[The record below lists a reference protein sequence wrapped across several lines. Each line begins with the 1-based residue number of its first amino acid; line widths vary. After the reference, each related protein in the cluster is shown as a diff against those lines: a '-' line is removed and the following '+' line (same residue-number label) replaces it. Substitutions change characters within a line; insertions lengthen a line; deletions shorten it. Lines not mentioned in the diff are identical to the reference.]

1 MTVRDDLHFRR
12 RARGTTVIG
21 AIAVALSVVLS
32 PAAKAAPAAD
42 CTVIDTD
49 FDVDDM
55 MAIPL
60 VIGNRHV
67 AAIVTSEGY
76 TKAEMGA
83 SALSRL
89 IAEPNQ
95 RQIPIIIGADSH
107 RSIADLKKN
116 WPWITYF
123 RDIMNRANGLLAA
136 PLTPSRTP
144 APDYVQEL
152 SKKTAECRRIDLLVI
167 GTFTSFVHY
176 SAAIKPK
183 LDRIVIMG
191 KPIGDPTQKPGK
203 YSFNCGYD
211 LPACKTATTE
221 LAGMHAFWVDIP
233 RGTEPQYAPSLAMV
247 DGLRGDGLPGALKA
261 ALLANRHTWDPA
273 QVGVEQGG
281 PGGKSLMWDQ
291 SAAVF
296 LIHPDMFAP
305 VGGHYEP
312 YKGGSHSQ
320 SVADLLR
327 TWTTDTNKAVI
338 YK

>member
-1 MTVRDDLHFRR
+1 M
-12 RARGTTVIG
+12 IG
-21 AIAVALSVVLS
+21 AIAVTFAIFAA
-32 PAAKAAPAAD
+32 PTAKAAPAAD
-42 CTVIDTD
+42 CTIIDTD

-76 TKAEMGA
+76 TTAEQGA
-83 SALSRL
+83 SAVSRL

-95 RQIPIIIGADSH
+95 RQIPVIIGADSH
-107 RSIADLKKN
+107 RSVADIAKN
-116 WPWITYF
+116 WPWMVYY
-123 RDIMNRANGLLAA
+123 RDIMSRVNGLLSA
-136 PLTPSRTP
+136 PLMPSRTP
-144 APDYVQEL
+144 APDYVQEI
-152 SKKTAECRRIDLLVI
+152 SKRTADCHRIDLLVI
-167 GTFTSFVHY
+167 GTFSSFVHY

-211 LPACKTATTE
+211 LPACKTATAE
-221 LAGMHAFWVDIP
+221 LAGLKAFWVDIP
-233 RGTEPQYAPSLAMV
+233 RGTEPPYSPSLAMV
-247 DGLRGDGLPGALKA
+247 EGLRGDGLPGALKA
-261 ALLANRHTWDPA
+261 ALFADRHTWDPA
-273 QVGVEQGG
+273 KVGIENGG
-281 PGGKSLMWDQ
+281 PGGKALMWDQ

-296 LIHPDMFAP
+296 LLHPDMFAP

-312 YKGGSHSQ
+312 YKGGSHAQ
-320 SVADLLR
+320 SVATLLR
-327 TWTTDTNKAVI
+327 VWTTDTNKAVT